1 MQSSTGRPNSVS
13 PIKQAVVRQT
23 KARGGG
29 WPSVA
34 GAFFGF
40 MFSYATL
47 GVMLLS
53 LLTQPLSEA
62 HGWSRAEISFATMA
76 FIVVAVSMSLPL
88 ATLMDRFG
96 VRQVLLPSLTAF
108 GLIML
113 SLCFLTGSLAQFYV
127 SYVLLGAAAAATL
140 PHGYTRAVV
149 GWFDHRRGLA
159 LGVAATG
166 AAVGMVALPPALTWV
181 LLGYGWQ
188 AVYGVGAGMMLFV
201 CLPIVYALLWEHP
214 VRGARLTQSGIDV
227 ARTELRRTMQTQEFL
242 VLALAFVL
250 LGFGTIGLI
259 PHLVPMLRDM
269 QVDALS
275 AAYALSLYG
284 MAAVLGRLGCGIL
297 LDYFPT
303 PLIAVVFA
311 ACPLV
316 ACVIL
321 AVRADLAAGLVAAV
335 LIGIAAGAELDLM
348 PYMISRYLGLAAF
361 AQTYAAVFAGF
372 YLAGGIGTGALGYLY
387 EMSGNYTQGLW
398 LMVLTV
404 AIAMLLLGNSRLY
417 RPRLPVVAVG
427 PAVADTKENP
437 I

>member
-1 MQSSTGRPNSVS
+1 MS
-13 PIKQAVVRQT
+13 PYEQAVAQRT
-23 KARGGG
+23 EARRGG
-29 WPSVA
+29 WRSVV

-62 HGWSRAEISFATMA
+62 HDWSRSEISFATMA
-76 FIVVAVSMSLPL
+76 FIVVAVSLSLPL
-88 ATLMDRFG
+88 ATLMDRLG
-96 VRQVLLPSLTAF
+96 VRRVLLPSLAGV

-113 SLCFLTGSLAQFYV
+113 SLCFLTGSLVQFYV
-127 SYVLLGAAAAATL
+127 SYVLLGVAAAATL

-149 GWFDHRRGLA
+149 GWFDRRRGLA
-159 LGVAATG
+159 LGVSATG
-166 AAVGMVALPPALTWV
+166 AAVGMVVLPPALTWV

-188 AVYGVGAGMMLFV
+188 AVYGVGAGMMLFI
-201 CLPIVYALLWEHP
+201 CLPVVYALLREPP
-214 VRGARLTQSGIDV
+214 VRGPRLTKLGSDV
-227 ARTELRRTMQTQEFL
+227 ARTELRRTMKTQPFL
-242 VLALAFVL
+242 ILALAFVL

-284 MAAVLGRLGCGIL
+284 IAAVFGRLGCGIL

-303 PLIAVVFA
+303 PMIALVFA

-316 ACVIL
+316 ACIIVAI
-321 AVRADLAAGLVAAV
+321 RADPAAGLAAAV
-335 LIGIAAGAELDLM
+335 LIGIAAGAELDVM
-348 PYMISRYLGLAAF
+348 PYMISRYIGLTTF

-387 EMSGNYTQGLW
+387 EMTGSYTQGLW
-398 LMVLTV
+398 LMVLVV

-417 RPRLPVVAVG
+417 QPKPPAVTVG
-427 PAVADTKENP
+427 PVGAHTKENP